1 MPTEG
6 SGPELDGP
14 PGDSIADAT
23 ADATGASAGD
33 PCPAGDGVKT
43 LAQVMRLLCEE
54 TRLRILFTLAEGE
67 RDVTGLWSPMGL
79 PQATV
84 SHHLTFLRLAGL
96 VSTRREGKHIHYRLG
111 PGAKVAG
118 PGVLSVDCPAYGL
131 RMEVR
136 QPAGVPRASGSTEM

>member
-6 SGPELDGP
+6 SGPDFNGP
-14 PGDSIADAT
+14 KGDPADTSA
-23 ADATGASAGD
+23 GAANGD
-33 PCPAGDGVKT
+33 PCPEGDGVKN

-67 RDVTGLWSPMGL
+67 RDVTGLWAPMGL

-111 PGAKVAG
+111 PGARVTS
-118 PGVLSVDCPAYGL
+118 PGVLSVDCPSYGL

-136 QPAGVPRASGSTEM
+136 QPTFVASRPDARRGE

>member
-6 SGPELDGP
+6 SGPESNGP
-14 PGDSIADAT
+14 KGEAADTLSA
-23 ADATGASAGD
+23 GAAAGD
-33 PCPAGDGVKT
+33 PCPEGDGVKN

-67 RDVTGLWSPMGL
+67 RDVTGLWAPMGL

-118 PGVLSVDCPAYGL
+118 PGMLSVDCPSYGL

-136 QPAGVPRASGSTEM
+136 QPADVPRPSSAT